1 MRAVLGLMLLAG
13 CATTTGAA
21 KKEEVTAPKPAA
33 PAAAVCPTAA
43 VPYSE
48 AASALGVIVEKV
60 CLVGASEDSYLRLH
74 ELVAPREGNVVDASM
89 VRADIE
95 LMFEKN
101 LLRDVVVVA
110 QPLPSKSVMLIYGV
124 TEYEWITQVEYTGV
138 HAVKLEDFKELAHSG
153 IRANPFL
160 LKTLTRA
167 VEALYAGLGYPD
179 AKATAVVKS
188 LGGGNSKLTLA
199 IEEGPQVKVGAV
211 AFEGIKQLPEAE
223 LRKVIRSSVGLP
235 YLEELA
241 ERDTLAITT
250 VYFDYGMVNVAVAS
264 TTRALQGP
272 PGAVEVVFQVKEGD
286 VFRLGKVKLTGFSLG
301 VEKDVLKGMEAKP
314 KAVFSRA
321 VLQRDMEKLRARA
334 QLQGHAVE
342 IIPQTTVDPEKKTID
357 VSFELEKKPS
367 GTIRF

>member
-1 MRAVLGLMLLAG
+1 MRAVLGLLLLAG
-13 CATTTGAA
+13 CATLGPS
-21 KKEEVTAPKPAA
+21 KKDPVVEPKPG
-33 PAAAVCPTAA
+33 PPLVGVCPTSA
-43 VPYSE
+43 VPWSE
-48 AASALGVIVEKV
+48 AESALGVIVEKV

-95 LMFEKN
+95 LMFEQH

-110 QPLPSKSVMLIYGV
+110 QPLASKSVMLTYV
-124 TEYEWITQVEYTGV
+124 VSEYEWITQIEYTGV
-138 HAVKLEDFKELAHSG
+138 HAVNVEDFKELAHSG

-160 LKTLTRA
+160 LKTLTET
-167 VEALYAGLGYPD
+167 VKALYAGLGYPA
-179 AKATAVVKS
+179 AKATATVKS
-188 LGGGNSKLTLA
+188 LGGGNAKLTLA
-199 IEEGPQVKVGAV
+199 IDEGEQVKVGAV
-211 AFEGIKQLPEAE
+211 SFEGTRQLPEAE
-223 LRKVIRSSVGLP
+223 LRKVIGSSTGQP
-235 YLEELA
+235 YLQELA

-250 VYFDYGMVNVAVAS
+250 VYFDYGMVNVAVATS
-264 TTRALQGP
+264 TRALVAP

-286 VFRLGKVKLTGFSLG
+286 VFRLGRVKLTGFSLG
-301 VEKDVLKGMEAKP
+301 VEKDVLKGMEARP
-314 KAVFSRA
+314 GSVFSRA
-321 VLQRDMEKLRARA
+321 VLQRDMEKLKARA

>member
-1 MRAVLGLMLLAG
+1 MRAVVGLMLLAG
-13 CATTTGAA
+13 CATTGAA
-21 KKEEVTAPKPAA
+21 KTVPVAEPEPALLVVG
-33 PAAAVCPTAA
+33 VCPTGP

-74 ELVAPREGNVVDASM
+74 ELVAPREGNVVNASM

-95 LMFEKN
+95 LMFEQN

-110 QPLPSKSVMLIYGV
+110 QPLASKSVMLIYLV
-124 TEYEWITQVEYTGV
+124 SEYEWITQIEYSGV
-138 HAVKLEDFKELAHSG
+138 HAVKVEDFKELAHSG
-153 IRANPFL
+153 VRAHPFV
-160 LKTLTRA
+160 LKTLTET
-167 VEALYAGLGYPD
+167 VKALYAGLGYPA
-179 AKATAVVKS
+179 AKATATVKS
-188 LGGGNSKLTLA
+188 LGGGNAQLTLA
-199 IEEGPQVKVGAV
+199 IEEGEQVRVGAV
-211 AFEGIKQLPEAE
+211 AFEGIQQLPEAE
-223 LRKVIRSSVGLP
+223 LRKVIRSSVGVP
-235 YLEELA
+235 YLQEMA

-264 TTRALQGP
+264 TTRALASL

-286 VFRLGKVKLTGFSLG
+286 VFRLGEVKLTGFSLG
-301 VEKDVLKGMEAKP
+301 VEKDVLEAMEARP
-314 KAVFSRA
+314 GSVFSRA

-334 QLQGHAVE
+334 QLRGHVVE
-342 IIPQTTVDPEKKTID
+342 IVPQTRVNPEKKTID